1 MLNAFS
7 PKTIWR
13 FKALSIIAL
22 VVVLCILITYLTG
35 TYFESAIQSN
45 WENISAEKS
54 EVIKDDCI
62 RIFDNYQKETSQ
74 YSSNLLSDKKLRSAL
89 VSQNT
94 KKSYETLLE
103 TDNIK
108 NYNIEV
114 YNSRLELF
122 LFLGRQLN
130 PDILELQRAMR
141 GEKFSAVKEIGFYTY
156 IVVFEPFRSDTSSP
170 GITDY
175 DGVLVTAKLLD
186 IKYKIRNKYFR
197 NFGLTSE
204 IFDRYHTN
212 VELIFNPYTGI
223 PPAADSSFL
232 KANSKYELKNINR
245 EVVGSLYVPNPDKMS
260 YIQNVRNKFVNLIDI
275 ELFILNLVLIIALVL
290 YVKNN
295 KSNLLKG
302 LVIGSVLVLSRF
314 FWLILEFPSR
324 LFTDSGI
331 DIFSPAYYASG
342 VAFGI
347 AKSIGEL
354 FITSVIILLIC
365 YLTLNLILRS
375 LKKDFKYKNPL
386 VNVGIVVLC
395 VFVIM
400 LAIHLYG
407 VIIQGLV
414 YDSNL
419 KYFDR
424 SQIISTDQLELLT
437 AQFSILI
444 LSVSLL
450 LLLLSC
456 SLIVVKNLKR
466 FTVSS
471 KILSENAVIIVTAGL
486 ILVSFLIDVIP
497 SIEYSLKSSL
507 RLLIIILAELFVYYV
522 YRQITMKKEFRF
534 NTILNFSLLVLI
546 CVVIVP
552 VIMLNKITS
561 QENKYLELV
570 ARSISDR
577 ADDKI
582 NILISTSLEDI
593 ANNPNLEF
601 DIKNKNKYPKLAFNI
616 WSDTKL
622 DQEDLNTAVFVLD
635 TAKKLVS
642 DFNINPSELNSD
654 SVVNFAQ
661 RSLVKSKSAGTEGS
675 DESLEN
681 EDSDESYEIS
691 TVDDVL
697 QNRENKFYCGIKP
710 IEKIDL
716 RGSKY
721 NRIQGYVIIAAQYDA
736 KNFLSQSSMQIFKSF
751 TRDNIINKLTY
762 SPVISEFTDGELV
775 GSSNKDISKSF
786 IKSLDPFRESVKDKI
801 DKSTLRYDEF
811 EGQLYKSYYVLLTQR
826 GVRNNTD
833 HEKIYIVSMKMNDF
847 GLFTFF
853 VFKNLLFAVVV
864 YLIFISIYF
873 AYKIT
878 VYLSSIKKVRLF
890 RFGFREKL
898 FASFFV
904 VSVIP
909 IVILAIYSREY
920 AQSKNNEFY
929 KNQMVSDLRLV
940 EQYIK
945 SRIPA
950 NEYPMLLHAGGS
962 EKSKGF
968 SKIFG
973 SGFSESH
980 KNFNL
985 YIKTHL
991 EATTDEQLYK
1001 SDLLDTRLS
1010 GRAFYNIVLL
1020 KKDFFT
1026 ENIDIGSLSVIVGYK
1041 PMYDNLNNLVGIIS
1055 SQTVFKQNEINQE
1068 LTESMVYI
1076 FGAYFVAVIFL
1087 VIIVNILSYRISNPI
1102 IKLQR
1107 ATDQLSKGNVG
1118 IQVKTSSKDEIGE
1131 LVRSFNKMTKEL
1143 KRSREELK
1151 KVERESAWRDIAR
1164 QVAHEIKNP
1173 LTPMKLAMQHLY
1185 YAYSRGSN
1193 DFKSILQTTNK
1204 MIIDQ
1209 VETLNRIATEFS
1221 DFAKMPS
1228 RNYRPIK
1235 INEVIKDVVS
1245 LMNTEGKIKLSAVSS
1260 NGKYVVFGDK
1270 DEIKRALINI
1280 IRNSIQAI
1288 DENVCNRNDGRILI
1302 EGKNYD
1308 GYYSVFIRD
1317 NGIGMDEQT
1326 LQKLFEPYFST
1337 KSSGM
1342 GLGLVITKKIVDDM
1356 KAKIYVRSEV
1366 DKGTEVE
1373 IRFNLINE
1381 KESAKQE

>member
-1 MLNAFS
+1 MLNTFS

-22 VVVLCILITYLTG
+22 VVVLCILVTYLTG
-35 TYFESAIQSN
+35 TYFESAIGSN

-54 EVIKDDCI
+54 IIIKDDCI
-62 RIFDNYQKETSQ
+62 RIFDDYQKETAQ
-74 YSSNLLSDKKLRSAL
+74 YSTDLLNNKKLRSAL

-94 KKSYETLLE
+94 RKSYEALFE
-103 TDNIK
+103 SNNIK
-108 NYNIEV
+108 DYNIEV

-130 PDILELQRAMR
+130 PDILELQKAMR
-141 GEKFSAVKEIGFYTY
+141 GNKFSAVKEIGFYTY

-186 IKYKIRNKYFR
+186 IKYKIKNKYFR

-204 IFDRYHTN
+204 ISDRYHTN
-212 VELIFNPYTGI
+212 VELSFNPYSGSNI
-223 PPAADSSFL
+223 EEDSTFL
-232 KANSKYELKNINR
+232 KANSKYDLKNINR
-245 EVVGSLYVPNPDKMS
+245 EIIGTLYVPKPDKMS
-260 YIQNVRNKFVNLIDI
+260 YIQNVRNKFVNLIVI
-275 ELFILNLVLIIALVL
+275 ELFILNLILIVASVFYVRNIESNLIKGLIIGFVLALSRYFWLVL
-290 YVKNN
+290 D
-295 KSNLLKG
+295 
-302 LVIGSVLVLSRF
+302 
-314 FWLILEFPSR
+314 FPSR
-324 LFTDSGI
+324 LFTETGI
-331 DIFSPAYYASG
+331 DVFSPAYYASG

-365 YLTLNLILRS
+365 YFIVTLVLNSFKEDI
-375 LKKDFKYKNPL
+375 KYKNPL
-386 VNVGIVVLC
+386 TSFGIALLC
-395 VFVIM
+395 VFIFM

-407 VIIQGLV
+407 IIIQGLV

-424 SQIISTDQLELLT
+424 SQIISTDQLELLA
-437 AQFSILI
+437 AQFSILV
-444 LSVSLL
+444 LTVSLIL
-450 LLLLSC
+450 VLLSC
-456 SLIVVKNLKR
+456 SLVIVKNLNR
-466 FTVSS
+466 FANSN
-471 KILSENAVIIVTAGL
+471 KILKKNSIAVVFAGL
-486 ILVSFLIDVIP
+486 ILLSLMLEIFPFID
-497 SIEYSLKSSL
+497 YSLKFSL
-507 RLLIIILAELFVYYV
+507 RLLIIILAGLFAFYI
-522 YRQITMKKEFRF
+522 YRQMNLMRNFRL
-534 NTILNFSLLVLI
+534 NTILNFSLLVLF
-546 CVVIVP
+546 CVIIVP
-552 VIMLNKITS
+552 VVMLNKITS

-593 ANNPNLEF
+593 ANNPSLEI
-601 DIKNKNKYPKLAFNI
+601 DIKNKNKFPKLAFNI

-654 SVVNFAQ
+654 SVVSFAS
-661 RSLVKSKSAGTEGS
+661 RNIIKSTQNSSGGADDGLDNEDTDEGS
-675 DESLEN
+675 
-681 EDSDESYEIS
+681 EIS

-716 RGSKY
+716 RESRF
-721 NRIQGYVIIAAQYDA
+721 NRVLGYVVIAAQYDA

-751 TRDNIINKLTY
+751 TRDNLINKLTY
-762 SPVISEFTDGELV
+762 SPVISEFTDGELA
-775 GSSNKDISKSF
+775 GSSNKDVSKSF
-786 IKSLDPFRESVKDKI
+786 IKSLDPFRESVRDKI

-833 HEKIYIVSMKMNDF
+833 HEKIYIVSMKMNDL

-853 VFKNLLFAVVV
+853 VFKNLLFAIVV
-864 YLIFISIYF
+864 YLIFITVYF

-878 VYLSSIKKVRLF
+878 VYLSSVKKVKLF

-909 IVILAIYSREY
+909 IIILAIYSREY

-929 KNQMVSDLRLV
+929 KDQMVSDLRLV

-945 SRIPA
+945 NKIPA
-950 NEYPMLLHAGGS
+950 KDYPMLLRAGGG
-962 EKSKGF
+962 EKESSL

-985 YIKTHL
+985 YIKGQL

-1010 GRAFYNIVLL
+1010 GKAFYNVVLL

-1026 ENIDIGSLSVIVGYK
+1026 ETIDIGSLSVIVGYK

-1102 IKLQR
+1102 IKLQQ
-1107 ATDQLSKGNVG
+1107 ATEQLSKGNVG
-1118 IQVKTSSKDEIGE
+1118 IQVKTTSKDEIGE
-1131 LVRSFNKMTKEL
+1131 LVRSFNRMTKEL
-1143 KRSREELK
+1143 KRSRDELK

-1185 YAYSRGSN
+1185 YAYTRGSN

-1228 RNYRPIK
+1228 RDYRSVK
-1235 INEVIKDVVS
+1235 IEDIMKDVMA
-1245 LMNTEGKIKLSAVSS
+1245 LMNTEGKIKLNLAAS
-1260 NGKYVVFGDK
+1260 NGKYLVYGDK

-1280 IRNSIQAI
+1280 IRNSVQAI
-1288 DENVCNRNDGRILI
+1288 DEKVCDRKDGSILI

-1308 GYYSVFIRD
+1308 GYYSVFVRD

-1337 KSSGM
+1337 KSTGM
-1342 GLGLVITKKIVDDM
+1342 GLGLVITKKIIDDM
-1356 KAKIYVRSEV
+1356 KAKIYVRSEIG
-1366 DKGTEVE
+1366 KGTEVE
-1373 IRFNLINE
+1373 IRFNLIKKND
-1381 KESAKQE
+1381 

>member
-1 MLNAFS
+1 MLNSFS

-22 VVVLCILITYLTG
+22 VVILCILITYLTG
-35 TYFESAIQSN
+35 TYFESAIESN

-62 RIFDNYQKETSQ
+62 RIFEDYQKETSQ
-74 YSSNLLSDKKLRSAL
+74 YSSSLLGNKKLRSYL
-89 VSQNT
+89 VLQNT
-94 KKSYETLLE
+94 KKSYEVLLE
-103 TDNIK
+103 SDNIK

-130 PDILELQRAMR
+130 PDILELQRAMK
-141 GEKFSAVKEIGFYTY
+141 GEKFSSVKEIGFYTY
-156 IVVFEPFRSDTSSP
+156 IVVFEPFRSDASSP
-170 GITDY
+170 EITDY

-186 IKYKIRNKYFR
+186 IKYKIKNKYFR

-212 VELIFNPYTGI
+212 VELSFSPYKGLSSTE
-223 PPAADSSFL
+223 DSTFL
-232 KANSKYELKNINR
+232 KANSKYDLKNINR
-245 EVVGSLYVPNPDKMS
+245 EVIGSLYIPKPDKMS
-260 YIQNVRNKFVNLIDI
+260 YIQNLRNKFVNLIDV
-275 ELFILNLVLIIALVL
+275 ELFIINLVIIIALVL
-290 YVKNN
+290 YVKNI

-302 LVIGSVLVLSRF
+302 LAMGLMLVLSRF
-314 FWLILEFPSR
+314 FWLVLDFPSR
-324 LFTDSGI
+324 LFADSSI
-331 DIFSPAYYASG
+331 DIFSPAFYASG

-365 YLTLNLILRS
+365 YFTLNLVLSS
-375 LKKDFKYKNPL
+375 LNKEIKFKYPL
-386 VNVGIVVLC
+386 TNIGIILLC
-395 VFVIM
+395 VFVFM

-424 SQIISTDQLELLT
+424 SQIISTDQPELLT

-444 LSVSLL
+444 LSVSLVL
-450 LLLLSC
+450 ILLSC
-456 SLIVVKNLKR
+456 SLIIVKNIGI
-466 FTVSS
+466 FTLSS
-471 KILSENAVIIVTAGL
+471 KTLNEYGIIFVSAGL
-486 ILVSFLIDVIP
+486 IILSFLIDVFP
-497 SIEYSLKSSL
+497 FIEFSLKSSL
-507 RLLIIILAELFVYYV
+507 RLLIIILAELFAYYNF
-522 YRQITMKKEFRF
+522 RQLNRKKDFKF

-546 CVVIVP
+546 CVIMVP

-593 ANNPNLEF
+593 ANNPDLEF

-635 TAKKLVS
+635 TAKKPVS

-654 SVVNFAQ
+654 SVINFTI
-661 RSLVKSKSAGTEGS
+661 RSYIKSKNIVQEDSE
-675 DESLEN
+675 EENPEN
-681 EDSDESYEIS
+681 EDSDDSYDLS
-691 TVDDVL
+691 TVDDIL
-697 QNRENKFYCGIKP
+697 QNKENKFYCGIKP
-710 IEKIDL
+710 IEKLDL

-721 NRIQGYVIIAAQYDA
+721 NRILGYVIIAAQYDA

-775 GSSNKDISKSF
+775 GSSNKDVSKSF
-786 IKSLDPFRESVKDKI
+786 IKSLDPFRESVRDKI

-833 HEKIYIVSMKMNDF
+833 YEKIYIVSLKMNDF

-853 VFKNLLFAVVV
+853 VFKNLLFVVVV

-873 AYKIT
+873 SYKIT
-878 VYLSSIKKVRLF
+878 IYLSSIKKVKLF
-890 RFGFREKL
+890 TFGFREKL

-909 IVILAIYSREY
+909 IIILAIYSREY

-945 SRIPA
+945 NRIPA
-950 NEYPMLLHAGGS
+950 DEYPLLLRAGGS
-962 EKSKGF
+962 EKQDGF
-968 SKIFG
+968 AKIFG

-1026 ENIDIGSLSVIVGYK
+1026 ETIDIGSLSVIVGYK
-1041 PMYDNLNNLVGIIS
+1041 PMYDNLNNLAGIIS
-1055 SQTVFKQNEINQE
+1055 SQTVFKQNEINHE

-1107 ATDQLSKGNVG
+1107 ATDQLSLGNTE

-1173 LTPMKLAMQHLY
+1173 LTPMKLAMQHLF
-1185 YAYSRGSN
+1185 YAYSKGSN

-1209 VETLNRIATEFS
+1209 IETLNRIATEFS

-1235 INEVIKDVVS
+1235 IEEIVIDVVN
-1245 LMNTEGKIKLSAVSS
+1245 LMNTEGKIKLTSVTS
-1260 NGKYVVFGDK
+1260 NGKFKVYGDK

-1280 IRNSIQAI
+1280 IRNSIHAI
-1288 DENVCNRNDGRILI
+1288 DENVCDHRNGKILI
-1302 EGKNYD
+1302 EGRNYD
-1308 GYYSVFIRD
+1308 GYYSIFIRD

-1337 KSSGM
+1337 KSAGM
-1342 GLGLVITKKIVDDM
+1342 GLGLVITKKIIDDM
-1356 KAKIYVRSEV
+1356 KAKIYVRSEFG
-1366 DKGTEVE
+1366 KGTEVE
-1373 IRFNLINE
+1373 VRFNLI
-1381 KESAKQE
+1381 KENKPVL